1 MLHNFDRKFERNHD
15 YETEYIKILY
25 YDLQANHK
33 EIYKSYQYN
42 RLCTIVQGTK
52 HVKINNGNEFDY
64 STSDFILIPPNSSV
78 DMEIK
83 DPTIAVV
90 YEISDKLIDDTR
102 KKIELNYDVDNINLS
117 SIVKKNNLDDIQ
129 NPIQRIHD
137 ICMGKDVNRAFLVDL
152 YAQELVYDLMKRQYL
167 IPNTITNQDPTAY
180 TISRIMDNLY
190 NSHFTIKEV
199 AAELNISP
207 STLINSFRKN
217 TGYTPKEYQ
226 NLVKL
231 KASVH
236 KLKEKSVTDVCYDL
250 GFENISYFI
259 KIFKS
264 YYGETPKQYMLR
276 LQNANL

>member
-102 KKIELNYDVDNINLS
+102 KKIELNYDVDKIDLS
-117 SIVKKNNLDDIQ
+117 GSVIKNKLNDIQ

-137 ICMGKDVNRAFLVDL
+137 ICMGKDLNRAFLVDL

-167 IPNTITNQDPTAY
+167 IPNTSIKRDPTAY
-180 TISRIMDNLY
+180 TISKIMDNLY

-207 STLINSFRKN
+207 SALINSFKKN

-264 YYGETPKQYMLR
+264 YYGETPKQYILR

>member
-1 MLHNFDRKFERNHD
+1 
-15 YETEYIKILY
+15 
-25 YDLQANHK
+25 
-33 EIYKSYQYN
+33 
-42 RLCTIVQGTK
+42 
-52 HVKINNGNEFDY
+52 
-64 STSDFILIPPNSSV
+64 
-78 DMEIK
+78 
-83 DPTIAVV
+83 
-90 YEISDKLIDDTR
+90 
-102 KKIELNYDVDNINLS
+102 
-117 SIVKKNNLDDIQ
+117 
-129 NPIQRIHD
+129 
-137 ICMGKDVNRAFLVDL
+137 
-152 YAQELVYDLMKRQYL
+152 
-167 IPNTITNQDPTAY
+167 
-180 TISRIMDNLY
+180 MDNLY

-207 STLINSFRKN
+207 SALINSFKKN

-264 YYGETPKQYMLR
+264 YYGETPKQYILR